1 MKKNKTLWIVVW
13 ALWAFLDLMLLIF
26 ALPFGIVLTIILLIV
41 FFSARNGQK
50 KRAYL
55 LEQGVPA
62 DHKAAMCYE
71 GSGALNNLVLF
82 WTTPDALHFCDSRP
96 RAKGGNLTKITIP
109 KDDIIAFTM
118 TGDMTTQ
125 TTVKGGGASI
135 GGGLVGAAIAG
146 VPGALIGGRK
156 KVKTQT
162 TTTDTR
168 RTFLKFRE
176 DGAEK
181 TMQFSDELYNELC
194 LFCLEKKI

>member
-41 FFSARNGQK
+41 FFSTRNGQK

-71 GSGALNNLVLF
+71 GGAPSNLVLF
-82 WTTPDALHFCDSRP
+82 WTTPDALHLCASRP
-96 RAKGGNLTKITIP
+96 QVKGGDLTKITIP
-109 KDDIIAFTM
+109 KDDIVAFTM
-118 TGDMTTQ
+118 TGDVTTQ
-125 TTVKGGGASI
+125 TNVKGGGASI
-135 GGGLVGAAIAG
+135 GGALVGAAVAG
-146 VPGALIGGRK
+146 PVGALIGGHK

-176 DGAEK
+176 SGAEK